1 MTLEPAGFWPVRSG
15 ASLETNRSSSE
26 AARIPQI
33 PWSFREANRRA
44 STLVPLPTEPV
55 ATTIRNAL
63 ESRGFHAL
71 PSRFESIPSFS
82 PEADFAESA
91 WNLRDFGHPRGGSKR
106 LRANSLAPRGTPRNP
121 AGSKHFRRS
130 KLLDKFVTNASKR
143 LGSR

>member
-44 STLVPLPTEPV
+44 STLVPLRIGSG
-55 ATTIRNAL
+55 ATAIRNAL
-63 ESRGFHAL
+63 ESGGFYAL

-82 PEADFAESA
+82 RETDFAESA
-91 WNLRDFGHPRGGSKR
+91 RNLLDFSHPRGGSKR
-106 LRANSLAPRGTPRNP
+106 LRASSLAPRGTPRNP
-121 AGSKHFRRS
+121 ADSEHFLRTPY
-130 KLLDKFVTNASKR
+130 LDKFVTNASKR
-143 LGSR
+143 LGGG